1 MSFWWDFRRDFLV
14 PIQSKVANLCGAGV
28 NGVRGMALIKM
39 GGEGRESE
47 FLYNGIL
54 LLELPPSR
62 FLRSVFCDG
71 IEERTAVEGAALLR
85 LDG

>member
-1 MSFWWDFRRDFLV
+1 MV

-54 LLELPPSR
+54 LLELPPR
-62 FLRSVFCDG
+62 ILRSVFYDG
-71 IEERTAVEGAALLR
+71 IEERTTVEGGVLLR
-85 LDG
+85 LDGYCRTALAAFSTG